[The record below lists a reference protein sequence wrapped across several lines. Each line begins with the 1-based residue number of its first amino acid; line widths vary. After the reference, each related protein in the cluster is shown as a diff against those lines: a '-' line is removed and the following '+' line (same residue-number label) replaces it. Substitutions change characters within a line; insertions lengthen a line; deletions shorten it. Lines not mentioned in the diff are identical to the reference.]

1 MKSIEM
7 NRAKKKN
14 RIKVAQ
20 LLLHLIFILL
30 CIGYLYPLIML
41 VTISLEGA
49 NGVPFGLR
57 IYEFT
62 LNAYEQVFQRP
73 KKIYTAYA
81 VTIFYSVTATLASLV
96 VMSLFAYALSRRDF
110 KYRNILTFL
119 LFFTTLFNGG
129 LVPSYLVNTKLLHMG
144 NSIWIYIIPS
154 LMSAWYVIVIRTF
167 FQGLPEALH
176 EAARID
182 GASEIMICF
191 KIIIPLAT
199 PALASVGFLAFI
211 GHWNN
216 WFTTSVYIRDPK
228 LYSLQYLLK
237 IILDNEEQLK
247 EMVNYGMISEDEMQ
261 NQLKNIES
269 LRFSMAVVAAG
280 PMMLIFP
287 FFQRY
292 FSKGLTLGSVKE

>member
-1 MKSIEM
+1 
-7 NRAKKKN
+7 
-14 RIKVAQ
+14 
-20 LLLHLIFILL
+20 
-30 CIGYLYPLIML
+30 
-41 VTISLEGA
+41 
-49 NGVPFGLR
+49 
-57 IYEFT
+57 
-62 LNAYEQVFQRP
+62 
-73 KKIYTAYA
+73 
-81 VTIFYSVTATLASLV
+81 
-96 VMSLFAYALSRRDF
+96 
-110 KYRNILTFL
+110 
-119 LFFTTLFNGG
+119 
-129 LVPSYLVNTKLLHMG
+129 
-144 NSIWIYIIPS
+144 
-154 LMSAWYVIVIRTF
+154 MSAWYVIVIRTF